1 MSQPVEFLN
10 AFAHALAIM
19 TLYPEGH
26 PSREKS
32 IETAFELL
40 QSLTHTGTRPTFTFL
55 DEEVV
60 YGKIC
65 SGSSRRG
72 SGVTDSS
79 PPASSGSNSSGSSV
93 TTSSRTF
100 CRRFWRG

>member
-40 QSLTHTGTRPTFTFL
+40 QSLTQTGTRPTFTFL

-60 YGKIC
+60 TARSAPGAQ
-65 SGSSRRG
+65 
-72 SGVTDSS
+72 GV
-79 PPASSGSNSSGSSV
+79 GVG
-93 TTSSRTF
+93 
-100 CRRFWRG
+100 